1 MSVETS
7 APLSAPPS
15 GCERS
20 PPAGKASTWSSES
33 VLTAARCVGGAAFW
47 TECVWCVYSNAS
59 NEQGGGC
66 PCAVLSAH
74 HGEDGPPAV
83 LRTRGSYSE
92 DQPQEEQDA
101 HVHQPG
107 PQAPPPWASFLF
119 QTPESGPPP
128 FTRAPS
134 VFPAEAGAIP
144 PPTEPSLVR
153 GGRPGLS
160 ELRPPAVLLV
170 VGGGPPV
177 VRRPCVFP
185 ALPGAIRPLSKSNQA
200 LCTGEWAGGGSLEQR
215 VGQLAYYNACYYQVI
230 TGNKKLLLCHL
241 VLTPVWADLWGQS
254 GGLAGNNQGRVWVE
268 PPPPP
273 PHCHLLHKP
282 PRVLVSMIC
291 RLRRRSVSKAVDY

>member
-1 MSVETS
+1 MGQLPVPDPRERT
-7 APLSAPPS
+7 PPFHQ
-15 GCERS
+15 S
-20 PPAGKASTWSSES
+20 PVCVPSRGWCHTPTHGALAG
-33 VLTAARCVGGAAFW
+33 
-47 TECVWCVYSNAS
+47 
-59 NEQGGGC
+59 
-66 PCAVLSAH
+66 P
-74 HGEDGPPAV
+74 
-83 LRTRGSYSE
+83 RGSTR
-92 DQPQEEQDA
+92 A
-101 HVHQPG
+101 LG
-107 PQAPPPWASFLF
+107 APPPCGA
-119 QTPESGPPP
+119 
-128 FTRAPS
+128 
-134 VFPAEAGAIP
+134 AG
-144 PPTEPSLVR
+144 
-153 GGRPGLS
+153 G
-160 ELRPPAVLLV
+160 
-170 VGGGPPV
+170 GGGPPV

-273 PHCHLLHKP
+273 PPHCHLLHKP